1 MTNLQENSYL
11 MNGSNPS
18 EEKSIDSTLRLYRF
32 RKIPILLNL
41 MGWKQNKVNDR
52 QPLEILDAC
61 NFLGFQK
68 LISSNCLRKLPKYLQ
83 IKKNQSLELL
93 RKL

>member
-41 MGWKQNKVNDR
+41 MG
-52 QPLEILDAC
+52 
-61 NFLGFQK
+61 
-68 LISSNCLRKLPKYLQ
+68 
-83 IKKNQSLELL
+83 
-93 RKL
+93 